1 MIFTDTI
8 PSTYLYVDG
17 IKKMFP
23 TKGYKVYK
31 QHWEDHA
38 RFMDKPPWDKDK
50 ILKLT
55 VATDFDVNLKEL
67 QFSNHSLKK
76 ENGKNTLRVK
86 VPYNYF
92 ELDDFE
98 SKSLELLGI
107 NEYWLTDISIE
118 NSHCS
123 NR

>member
-1 MIFTDTI
+1 
-8 PSTYLYVDG
+8 
-17 IKKMFP
+17 MFP
-23 TKGYKVYK
+23 IKGYKAYK
-31 QHWEDHA
+31 QHWEDQVD
-38 RFMDKPPWDKDK
+38 FMDKSPWDKDK

-55 VATDFDVNLKEL
+55 ISTDFDDNLKEL

-86 VPYNYF
+86 VPYNYY

-98 SKSLELLGI
+98 LKSLELLGI
-107 NEYWLTDISIE
+107 KKNWLTDISLD

-123 NR
+123 HC